1 MLLPQHASH
10 KSQSIL
16 MDIGRVGDDGLQI
29 VQEILDKFLLEHE
42 DLRPYL
48 TDHIEVMFLT
58 KTYEESPTD
67 LFLRYAT
74 CLKQNI
80 G

>member
-1 MLLPQHASH
+1 MED
-10 KSQSIL
+10 K
-16 MDIGRVGDDGLQI
+16 GRVGDDGRQV

-48 TDHIEVMFLT
+48 IDDLEVMFLT
-58 KTYEESPTD
+58 RTIEESPID